1 MIHTLE
7 MPFNREGF
15 RHELVERS
23 GNVVL
28 VRRSKPGL
36 PTHFEVAIIRFGKPH
51 PLSGLPDSDRVERY
65 PRTEQWGAFGW
76 TYQTQE
82 QARIRFEASKLRAG
96 LQPELEGY
104 ANASLISPL

>member
-1 MIHTLE
+1 MIHTLK
-7 MPFNREGF
+7 MPFNHEGF

-23 GNVVL
+23 GNVVF
-28 VRRSKPGL
+28 VRRSRPGF
-36 PTHFEVAIIRFGKPH
+36 TDHFEVAIIHAGKPH
-51 PLSGLPDSDRVERY
+51 PLSVLPDSDRVERY

-96 LQPELEGY
+96 LKPQL
-104 ANASLISPL
+104 AATL